1 MRIYQIEWS
10 NLPKFVKKHKIPLRF
25 LVSLG
30 LVHLPI
36 KFDIKFIFT
45 PYLNLYLLYLLQ
57 YEQIRLDENFC
68 QYFEG
73 IIMSNK
79 TLRTRIQ
86 KASYQKYFKINLGAS
101 SYKVGFTGANRLLL
115 KNP

>member
-57 YEQIRLDENFC
+57 YEQIRLDESFR
-68 QYFEG
+68 QYFEWFM
-73 IIMSNK
+73 MSNE
-79 TLRTRIQ
+79 TLRTGI
-86 KASYQKYFKINLGAS
+86 KKTPYQKNYKINSSAS
-101 SYKVGFTGANRLLL
+101 L
-115 KNP
+115 